1 MKNLFIMSLAS
12 LMILTSLTGCDKST
26 KYNPAKGLE
35 VINRLQSAKNGGDS
49 LELAKIAVDQNRIL
63 KDRAGA
69 MDTMREAVRFC
80 SDIQNSRERIEVYSQ
95 IAASYSELNAI
106 VEARNALGSAMNAYQ
121 NWEEEL
127 KAADEKKRKEPTQ
140 GEIEALAGEKMEVL
154 TNLARAQMDIV
165 PLEAQKSLMLAKEEA
180 KQFSDLLMKVDKL
193 LELGS
198 TLGKMESYD
207 NLVVLAD
214 EVKAYLNG
222 EAPVTATVSGSDD
235 VEGTDGAD
243 DGENAEADTDM
254 DTDATADA
262 DAENTEDSTDSADA
276 DEEKET
282 KDAEDGE
289 PQEIDMQQK
298 SSRLATL
305 GGIFVQMKHKDANA
319 KGIEIL
325 DEAAE
330 VARSIDNR
338 GRKAITLCE
347 IVVLYAD
354 AKAMDKAKATLEE
367 AEPIAKKAD
376 SATREAADEALT
388 KAKSAVGE

>member
-1 MKNLFIMSLAS
+1 MKNHFIASLAS
-12 LMILTSLTGCDKST
+12 LMILASLIGCDKST

-35 VINRLQSAKNGGDS
+35 VIERLQSAKNGGDS

-63 KDRAGA
+63 KDRVGA

-106 VEARNALGSAMNAYQ
+106 VEARNALSSAMGAYE
-121 NWEEEL
+121 NWEEEIN
-127 KAADEKKRKEPTQ
+127 AANEKRRKEPTQ
-140 GEIEALAGEKMEVL
+140 GEIESLASNKMEIL
-154 TNLARAQMDIV
+154 MNLARAQMDIV
-165 PLEAQKSLMLAKEEA
+165 PLEAQNSLMLAKEEA

-198 TLGKMESYD
+198 SLGKMGSYD
-207 NLVVLAD
+207 NLVTLAD

-222 EAPVTATVSGSDD
+222 EVPASENNA
-235 VEGTDGAD
+235 
-243 DGENAEADTDM
+243 ENAD
-254 DTDATADA
+254 
-262 DAENTEDSTDSADA
+262 DAENTDDETDD
-276 DEEKET
+276 DEKAAKNVEN
-282 KDAEDGE
+282 GE

-305 GGIFVQMKHKDANA
+305 GGIFIQMKHQDANA

-330 VARSIDNR
+330 VARTIDNR

-347 IVVLYAD
+347 IVVLYAE

-367 AEPIAKKAD
+367 AEPFAKKAD